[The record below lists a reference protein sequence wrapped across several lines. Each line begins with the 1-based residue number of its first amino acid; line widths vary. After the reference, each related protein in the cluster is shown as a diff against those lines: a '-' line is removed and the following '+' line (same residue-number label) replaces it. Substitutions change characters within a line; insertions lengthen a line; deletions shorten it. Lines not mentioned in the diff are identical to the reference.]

1 MNRKIIYI
9 IVLVLVAA
17 WSFGAWQVWL
27 YLNPFTLKE
36 DFEDGFGDWVIDT
49 DVPPDPN
56 NLNQTVEWYI
66 TRTTGTTHS
75 GQYTIK
81 LIIDGRQDDGTLW
94 LERNFVTPRNVQVK
108 VTVSFWLYSEEESFN
123 TIAAVV
129 GYSGTHNPETEE
141 DLEVLGAA
149 NQVAGWKLYSF
160 ETTVNTGLGG
170 EVWVALG
177 ISVRWETLMT
187 YYVDDIE
194 IVIR

>member
-1 MNRKIIYI
+1 MNRKIFFI
-9 IVLVLVAA
+9 IFLVLVVVG
-17 WSFGAWQVWL
+17 SFSAWQVWL
-27 YLNPFTLKE
+27 YLNPTTLIE
-36 DFEDGFGDWVIDT
+36 GFENGFGNWVIDV

-56 NLNQTVEWYI
+56 NLNQTVEWNI

-75 GQYTIK
+75 GQYAIK
-81 LIIDGRQDDGTLW
+81 LFINGRQDDGTLW
-94 LERNFVTPRNVQVK
+94 LERNVITPRNVQVK

-129 GYSGTHNPETEE
+129 GYSEARNPETEE

-149 NQVAGWKLYSF
+149 NQVAGWKQYSF
-160 ETTVNTGLGG
+160 EATVNTGSSGD
-170 EVWVALG
+170 VWVALG

-187 YYVDDIE
+187 YYVDDVE